1 MRFASA
7 LGWMAGTIMV
17 LTALKSALGYGAA
30 LVVATAAFSF
40 CIGALWGAGQ
50 HKDTAHDR

>member
-1 MRFASA
+1 MRIAFT
-7 LGWMAGTIMV
+7 LGWMAGTILV

-50 HKDTAHDR
+50 IKDTTHDR

>member
-1 MRFASA
+1 MRLAFSF
-7 LGWMAGTIMV
+7 GWAVGVFFV
-17 LTALKSALGYGAA
+17 LITLKYSLGYGPA

-50 HKDTAHDR
+50 HKDTTHD